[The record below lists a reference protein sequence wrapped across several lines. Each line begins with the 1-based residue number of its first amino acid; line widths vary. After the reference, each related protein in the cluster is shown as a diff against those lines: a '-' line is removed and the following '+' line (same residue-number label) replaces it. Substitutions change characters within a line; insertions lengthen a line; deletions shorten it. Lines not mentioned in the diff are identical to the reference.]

1 MLTRVDLPHPRFARL
16 YPRAAAR
23 ADARGAAG
31 HRSRLVA
38 DLSGR
43 VVEIGAGHGA
53 NFIHYPPT
61 VTEVVAI
68 EPEPTLRALAT
79 EAAARVPAPISVRP
93 GTAEALPF
101 ADHELDAA
109 VVSLVLCSV
118 PDQARA
124 LDEIRRVLKP
134 GAELRFY
141 EHVIPRGGLKRVLLQ
156 AVDRSG
162 AWPALAGGCH
172 PARDT
177 GAALERAGFAI
188 EACERID
195 FSAAAIEPTIPY
207 LLGRARSGPVGPW

>member
-1 MLTRVDLPHPRFARL
+1 MDLPHPRFARL

-23 ADARGAAG
+23 ADARGAAS

-53 NFIHYPPT
+53 NFVHYPPT

-79 EAAARVPAPISVRP
+79 QAAAAHMPVPISVRP

-134 GAELRFY
+134 GGELRFY
-141 EHVIPRGGLKRVLLQ
+141 EHVIPRGGVKRMLLQ
-156 AVDRSG
+156 AADRSG

-177 GAALERAGFAI
+177 AAAIERAGFTI

-207 LLGRARSGPVGPW
+207 LLGRARSGLVGPW